1 MRRFR
6 RLALVGGALALAG
19 LAAAWVSDRAGYE
32 PGPWL
37 QDLEALEQHMG
48 LAYANLKWVV
58 EHRGLELFAL
68 DRRARQAIER
78 AGSRRGARK
87 AIGAFVEAFDDPH
100 LRIERRPPG
109 WLAWLPGVGNGNG
122 GGEPGEGPAFPADA
136 SGRDVCRHF
145 GYENDGHGFAFD
157 VQALPGWSPLPDDG
171 AFPAGV
177 FSTRDGRR
185 AGILRIAQFGED
197 KYLSACAAAWDA
209 EAADRRGPC
218 GGDCLEAFRLRA
230 SDALARQVASRVVE
244 LRATGIEALVVDVTG
259 NGGGSE
265 WVDPVTRIFSDRPLR
280 SMRVT
285 VVRHPRGLASAAERL
300 AAVDALLADTLL
312 TEESRALLEVAR
324 GRLADILA
332 ELAAPCERS
341 SLWQGR
347 APGCS
352 QTVTAPAYATGVF
365 DYLPGDALSDVPI
378 RDELYS
384 PFGRDVPAGVWSGP
398 LYVLV
403 DAASA
408 SATEAFVAMLLDN
421 GAATVIGERTYG
433 AGCGYTD
440 GGLPIELPNSG
451 LVVWMPDCARYRI
464 DGTNEIEGIDPDVG
478 LEWSELNGA
487 ERAAAVAQLPSASSS
502 DR

>member
-1 MRRFR
+1 
-6 RLALVGGALALAG
+6 
-19 LAAAWVSDRAGYE
+19 
-32 PGPWL
+32 
-37 QDLEALEQHMG
+37 
-48 LAYANLKWVV
+48 
-58 EHRGLELFAL
+58 
-68 DRRARQAIER
+68 
-78 AGSRRGARK
+78 
-87 AIGAFVEAFDDPH
+87 
-100 LRIERRPPG
+100 
-109 WLAWLPGVGNGNG
+109 
-122 GGEPGEGPAFPADA
+122 
-136 SGRDVCRHF
+136 
-145 GYENDGHGFAFD
+145 
-157 VQALPGWSPLPDDG
+157 
-171 AFPAGV
+171 
-177 FSTRDGRR
+177 
-185 AGILRIAQFGED
+185 
-197 KYLSACAAAWDA
+197 
-209 EAADRRGPC
+209 
-218 GGDCLEAFRLRA
+218 
-230 SDALARQVASRVVE
+230 
-244 LRATGIEALVVDVTG
+244 
-259 NGGGSE
+259 
-265 WVDPVTRIFSDRPLR
+265 
-280 SMRVT
+280 MRVT